1 MPQIVSL
8 ANDLL
13 LNFSVL
19 IAGLFAISLTFRQPD
34 WPESW
39 RRILTRYLTSVTTA
53 FLLMINTVSVA
64 SGLSFDFRSVLVALA
79 AQRNGVL
86 AGLLIA
92 LPIGVYRLYV
102 RGPAAFPGVLN
113 LVLVALLAG
122 KATGLFRLMPRWE
135 HSIQT
140 TCQQAV
146 LTFLTANLT
155 VFVAFWLVGRPP
167 ADALPVYVVF
177 SSISVLGMVVGEYVT
192 YTRLAALARAQS
204 LEQLAYVD
212 PLTGAFNR
220 RMFDESLREF
230 PPGSFLLLLDLDR
243 FKRINDTY
251 GHVVGDQVLI
261 CLVQMLQAEIRSVDR
276 VYRLGGEEFGVLL
289 APGSAEQVRMRVERL
304 RAEVEQSLATKTGLT
319 EETIT
324 VSGGLVL
331 IVEEPRTAL
340 ANADRLLYSAK
351 AAGRNMILSNLR

>member
-167 ADALPVYVVF
+167 QTPCRCMWFFQHQRARYGGWGIRDLHPIGCPGPRPV
-177 SSISVLGMVVGEYVT
+177 
-192 YTRLAALARAQS
+192 
-204 LEQLAYVD
+204 
-212 PLTGAFNR
+212 P
-220 RMFDESLREF
+220 
-230 PPGSFLLLLDLDR
+230 
-243 FKRINDTY
+243 
-251 GHVVGDQVLI
+251 
-261 CLVQMLQAEIRSVDR
+261 
-276 VYRLGGEEFGVLL
+276 
-289 APGSAEQVRMRVERL
+289 
-304 RAEVEQSLATKTGLT
+304 
-319 EETIT
+319 
-324 VSGGLVL
+324 
-331 IVEEPRTAL
+331 
-340 ANADRLLYSAK
+340 
-351 AAGRNMILSNLR
+351 